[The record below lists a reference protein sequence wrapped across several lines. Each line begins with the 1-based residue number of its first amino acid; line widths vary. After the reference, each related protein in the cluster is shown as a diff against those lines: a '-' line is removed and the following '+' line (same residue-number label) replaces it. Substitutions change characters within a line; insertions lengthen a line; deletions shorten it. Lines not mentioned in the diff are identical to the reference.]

1 MDRNLETQPRG
12 VLNPKA
18 REAMSDLQWYAPRPE
33 LADLVEFYWVVSW
46 DLRGS
51 PPYRQETLPH
61 PALHLVFEPGRSGLY
76 GILAGKFGRILQ
88 DQGRVFAVK
97 FRPAGFYPF
106 VQTPMTVFADK
117 VHSLHDIFGE
127 EGGRLEAA
135 VLGETADAGRIEVAE
150 RFLVERLPEPDAMVA
165 TVNALVEQIRT
176 DRAVLKVED
185 IAQRAALSKRSVQ
198 RLFRQYVGVS
208 PKWVIQRYRLH
219 EAAERL
225 AADPHLDL
233 AQLAAELGYFDQ
245 PHFIKD
251 FKALVGKT
259 PADYAHAAVTPRT

>member
-1 MDRNLETQPRG
+1 MDRHLETQARG
-12 VLNPKA
+12 VLNPKG
-18 REAMSDLQWYAPRPE
+18 RETVSDLQWYAPRPE
-33 LADLVEFYWVVSW
+33 LAGLVEFYWVVSW
-46 DLRGS
+46 DLRGR

-76 GILAGKFGRILQ
+76 GILAGKFGRVLQ
-88 DQGRVFAVK
+88 GQGRVFAAK

-106 VQTPMTVFADK
+106 VQTPMTAFANK
-117 VHSLHDIFGE
+117 VHSLHEVFGAD
-127 EGGRLEAA
+127 GDRLEAA
-135 VLGETADAGRIEVAE
+135 VLAEPESAGQIELIE
-150 RFLVERLPEPDAMVA
+150 RFLGERMPEPDPMVG

-176 DRAVLKVED
+176 DREILKVDD
-185 IAQRAALSKRSVQ
+185 IAQRSALSKRSVQ

-225 AADPHLDL
+225 AADPQMDL

-259 PADYAHAAVTPRT
+259 PAEYARTALTPRT